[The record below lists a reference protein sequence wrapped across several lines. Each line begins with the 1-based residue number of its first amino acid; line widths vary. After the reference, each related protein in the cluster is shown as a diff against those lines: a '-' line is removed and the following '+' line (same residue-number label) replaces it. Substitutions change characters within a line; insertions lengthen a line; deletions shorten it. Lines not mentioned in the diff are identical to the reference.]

1 MNPSSI
7 RQHQA
12 GRGFVLPSAVFLL
25 VILAALPF
33 IVYLFASSP
42 DYQRSLRAI
51 LGIELGSGIFVPG
64 FLLLAVAF
72 SAGFAVFALSR
83 LKVTRPRLTLAAG
96 LIGLLATAAIQ
107 PSFCWS
113 AIGSSPSSDHAP
125 AWAVSRAT

>member
-1 MNPSSI
+1 MSFVRSVRPSN
-7 RQHQA
+7 
-12 GRGFVLPSAVFLL
+12 L

-72 SAGFAVFALSR
+72 SAGFAVLVLSR
-83 LKVTRPRLTLAAG
+83 LKAARPRLTLAAG
-96 LIGLLATAAIQ
+96 LIGLLATAAILAGDLVH
-107 PSFCWS
+107 PFIASVVANGVDSFKS
-113 AIGSSPSSDHAP
+113 VSS
-125 AWAVSRAT
+125 SRAQRRAS